1 MIQDCSSHM
10 LLEETDIVNH
20 DGLTCRVYRN
30 RRAVQDFLNSI
41 HSSSQL
47 SFSSKIVNFSC
58 VYILL
63 IFDISAW
70 RIE

>member
-1 MIQDCSSHM
+1 MIQDFSSHM
-10 LLEETDIVNH
+10 LLEETDIASH

-47 SFSSKIVNFSC
+47 SFSLKIVNFSC